1 MAESFSLLETMR
13 LDTGQVV
20 RLERHLARMSNSARQ
35 FDYVWNEPV
44 VRAAIATA
52 QRDHLI
58 GYWRLRLLLD
68 RTGTPTVECTPHTPS
83 QERPWRVGFA
93 HEPVDERDP
102 FLFNKTTRRAVYEKA
117 RAAQP
122 DLDDVILWNSRG
134 EVTEAT
140 IANVVAEIDGARYTP
155 PIECGLLGGTFRAE
169 LLEAGTISHRVMT
182 RADVAA
188 APRLWL
194 INSLRE
200 WVKAQLV

>member
-1 MAESFSLLETMR
+1 MSRSCVLRSPLHNAIISSGIGASGCFSI
-13 LDTGQVV
+13 
-20 RLERHLARMSNSARQ
+20 ARELRRSSAHRIRPRR
-35 FDYVWNEPV
+35 NG
-44 VRAAIATA
+44 RGAS
-52 QRDHLI
+52 
-58 GYWRLRLLLD
+58 GS
-68 RTGTPTVECTPHTPS
+68 RTS
-83 QERPWRVGFA
+83 
-93 HEPVDERDP
+93 PVDERDP

-140 IANVVAEIDGARYTP
+140 IANVVAEIDGARY
-155 PIECGLLGGTFRAE
+155 IRRRSS
-169 LLEAGTISHRVMT
+169 AGCSAAHFAPSSSKPGRVSHRVMT

>member
-1 MAESFSLLETMR
+1 MAGEFSLLETMR
-13 LDTGQVV
+13 LDAGQVV
-20 RLERHLARMSNSARQ
+20 RLERHLARMASSARH
-35 FDYVWNEPV
+35 FGYVWNEPV
-44 VRAAIATA
+44 VRAAIAAA
-52 QRDHLI
+52 QRDHLS
-58 GYWRLRLLLD
+58 GCWRVRLLVD
-68 RTGTPTVECTPHTPS
+68 RAGTPTVECTPHERS
-83 QERPWRVGFA
+83 QGRPWRVAFA

-102 FLFNKTTRRAVYEKA
+102 FLFNKTTRRAVYENA